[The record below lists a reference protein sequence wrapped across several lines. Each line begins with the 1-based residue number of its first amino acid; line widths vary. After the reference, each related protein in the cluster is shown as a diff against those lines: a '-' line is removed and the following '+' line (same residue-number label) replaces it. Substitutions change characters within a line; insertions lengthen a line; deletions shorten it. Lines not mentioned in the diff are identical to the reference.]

1 MCDLSFQY
9 QGTQDLPSGDFQAA
23 GHVTGT
29 CEAATSTLVIEGMDT
44 LIDFV
49 ALGACMTC
57 AMLAILITVKIWK

>member
-1 MCDLSFQY
+1 MCDLNFQY
-9 QGTQDLPSGDFQAA
+9 DGMQNLVTGSFAAA

-29 CEAATSTLVIEGMDT
+29 CEAATSTVTIEGMDT